1 VIERN
6 PTAMERCLNDYFTA
20 IAMFPKR
27 EMAAVEFKQ
36 VRQSFGN
43 VIQGYKALIPDF
55 PSFFSQLSTPVQ
67 QKLRSTYAL

>member
-1 VIERN
+1 M
-6 PTAMERCLNDYFTA
+6 T
-20 IAMFPKR
+20 
-27 EMAAVEFKQ
+27 AVEFKQ